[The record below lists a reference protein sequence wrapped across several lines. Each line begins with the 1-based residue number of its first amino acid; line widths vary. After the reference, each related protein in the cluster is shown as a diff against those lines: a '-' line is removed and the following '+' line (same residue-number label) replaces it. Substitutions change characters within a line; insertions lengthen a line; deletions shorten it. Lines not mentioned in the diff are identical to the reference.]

1 MKSLFT
7 ILIPLLVLAG
17 TGVAGQ
23 LEFAICTNDQ
33 LQYNTPVSCTN
44 NGVTLNYSSFG
55 QADTALTN
63 DEGLTGS
70 TFGTYSLIFPGT
82 ENYLDLPF
90 TISRHGSPQYFQY
103 LDASHHA
110 GVEVD
115 LNLLGSG
122 GIGGPGYVGSMSFSL
137 SGDTGTGRI
146 LIHGVQFDQLYLNF
160 YPQAVTDATSGLSDT
175 ANQFSVGI
183 EEGRYMNTPEPG
195 TLLLLGTGLLGLAFA
210 AKRRLS

>member
-1 MKSLFT
+1 
-7 ILIPLLVLAG
+7 
-17 TGVAGQ
+17 
-23 LEFAICTNDQ
+23 
-33 LQYNTPVSCTN
+33 
-44 NGVTLNYSSFG
+44 
-55 QADTALTN
+55 
-63 DEGLTGS
+63 
-70 TFGTYSLIFPGT
+70 
-82 ENYLDLPF
+82 
-90 TISRHGSPQYFQY
+90 
-103 LDASHHA
+103 
-110 GVEVD
+110 
-115 LNLLGSG
+115 
-122 GIGGPGYVGSMSFSL
+122 MSFSL